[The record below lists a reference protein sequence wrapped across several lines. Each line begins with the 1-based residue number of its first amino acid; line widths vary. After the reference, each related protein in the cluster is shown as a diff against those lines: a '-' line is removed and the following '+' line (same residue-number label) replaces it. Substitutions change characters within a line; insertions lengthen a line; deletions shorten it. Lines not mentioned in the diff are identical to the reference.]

1 MLVSYPDVLSRGG
14 GLAAWQR
21 TGGPGVGGPG
31 AAPAQLAAL
40 RARDP
45 ARRDIG
51 GWGRGRRG
59 GVKAALVM
67 VQLSWPRSL
76 QPLPSIV
83 AGLFDSL
90 VRVVPAARAGGGF
103 CSIRSCFT
111 ACRRRVVALLVQF
124 PPWATV

>member
-14 GLAAWQR
+14 GTRQWV
-21 TGGPGVGGPG
+21 GGPAVGGGPG

-83 AGLFDSL
+83 AGLFDSC
-90 VRVVPAARAGGGF
+90 RALLPGDWGV

-124 PPWATV
+124 PPWAMV